1 MARAFS
7 PLRYPGGKTTLY
19 PLVAQFLQVNNLRRR
34 RYAEPFAGGSGLALA
49 LLYGGHVS
57 DIHINDIDSSIW
69 AFWHSALNYSEDLAH
84 LISSTP
90 VTVEEWKRQKQIYR
104 AGDCTDVLSLGFAAF
119 YLNRTNR
126 SGVIKGAGVIGGLNQ
141 EGPYKIDC
149 RFNRDDLIRRIRR
162 VAKYRKRIHLTN
174 EDALRFLQK
183 IEVELP
189 DRTFLFIDPPYL
201 KKGADLYTNFYCR
214 NDHRKLSARVLS
226 MRNPWIVTYDND
238 SYISELYRQRRQ
250 YNFDI
255 SYSLE
260 TKRKG
265 TELLIVGKGLRLP
278 LDLRS
283 RQASVPK
290 RRAA

>member
-1 MARAFS
+1 M
-7 PLRYPGGKTTLY
+7 
-19 PLVAQFLQVNNLRRR
+19 
-34 RYAEPFAGGSGLALA
+34 
-49 LLYGGHVS
+49 
-57 DIHINDIDSSIW
+57 
-69 AFWHSALNYSEDLAH
+69 
-84 LISSTP
+84 ISSTS
-90 VTVEEWKRQKQIYR
+90 VTVDEWKRQKEIYH
-104 AGDCTDVLSLGFAAF
+104 AGDYTDVLSLGFAAF

-162 VAKYRKRIHLTN
+162 VGKYRKRIHLTN
-174 EDALRFLQK
+174 EDALGFLEK
-183 IEVELP
+183 MEVGLP
-189 DRTFLFIDPPYL
+189 EKTFLFVDPPYL
-201 KKGADLYTNFYCR
+201 KKGAHLYTNFYCR
-214 NDHRKLSARVLS
+214 DDHRRLSDRVLG

-238 SYISELYRQRRQ
+238 SYISELYRERRQ

-278 LDLRS
+278 ADLRS
-283 RQASVPK
+283 RQVNVPK